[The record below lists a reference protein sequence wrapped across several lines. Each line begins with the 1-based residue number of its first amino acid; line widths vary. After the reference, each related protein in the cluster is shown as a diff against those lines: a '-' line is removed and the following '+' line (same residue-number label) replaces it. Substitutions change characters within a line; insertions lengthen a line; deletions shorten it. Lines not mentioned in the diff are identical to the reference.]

1 MVCQFIRVYM
11 EGLGPEVQASLDLL
25 ASHLVHLQ
33 AVVVEEVYYRMITSL
48 QPLQLLKAFLVA
60 LILSSR
66 VYYHHHCYLNHLST
80 FYL

>member
-1 MVCQFIRVYM
+1 M
-11 EGLGPEVQASLDLL
+11 EGLEPEVQASLDLL

-33 AVVVEEVYYRMITSL
+33 ATVVVEEVYYRMITSL

-66 VYYHHHCYLNHLST
+66 VYYHHHCCLSRLST
-80 FYL
+80 SCP